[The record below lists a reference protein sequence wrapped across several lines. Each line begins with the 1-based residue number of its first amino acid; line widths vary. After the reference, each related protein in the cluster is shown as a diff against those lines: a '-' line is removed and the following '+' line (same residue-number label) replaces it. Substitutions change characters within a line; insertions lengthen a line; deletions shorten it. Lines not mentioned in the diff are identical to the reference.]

1 MLELVAV
8 SKWSVILALVNM
20 ELGGDGVGRTLNYN
34 FFFLIDK
41 DRCRRFSKDGN

>member
-20 ELGGDGVGRTLNYN
+20 ELGGDGVGRTLNYKKN
-34 FFFLIDK
+34 FL
-41 DRCRRFSKDGN
+41 N